1 MDIQGL
7 VELYRMFDIDHLDKM
22 VITKKPND
30 THQIEFFD
38 RRGKMKF
45 SGTVSWVSGIP
56 QYKVSYS
63 DYPEGYWLGFRKSF
77 VPSQLDEKHIAE
89 YWERRSKGKGG
100 KSKKGGKTTLG
111 KLSRMSK
118 EVVDKHVKAGKS
130 LLATL
135 TE

>member
-7 VELYRMFDIDHLDKM
+7 VELYRMFDIYHLDKM

-30 THQIEFFD
+30 VHQIEFFD

-63 DYPEGYWLGFRKSF
+63 DYPEGYFLGFRKTF
-77 VPSQLDEKHIAE
+77 MPSELDEKHIKL
-89 YWERRSKGKGG
+89 YWERRGK
-100 KSKKGGKTTLG
+100 KSKKGDKKVTLG

-118 EVVDKHVKAGKS
+118 EVVKQHTKAAKS

-135 TE
+135 SD